1 MDKLEILND
10 IRRIILDTRKYI
22 STKVNYAQ
30 IISNWIVGMR
40 IVIDEQSGEH
50 SAEYGKRQIEF
61 LSEHLTKEFGT
72 GYSSSN
78 LWYFRQFYLQYPI
91 LHAVSGEL
99 DASFTAI
106 LHAVSGESSM
116 SENQKSYAVSRE
128 FETAIF
134 QQSTK
139 KKSSGYLDSVDI
151 TSISHL
157 LAMNISWTHIRLTLK
172 IENEKIREFY
182 LRESSEC
189 NWSTRALQRQINS
202 LYYERLLSSQDKYL
216 IKEEAKEKTKALVP
230 EDILKDPMVLEFLQ
244 LRNNTNYLESE
255 LEQAILDHLSE
266 FLLEMG
272 KGFAFVARQK
282 RIRTETKE
290 FAIDMVFYNYLLKCF
305 VLIDLKTRE
314 LEHGDIGQIDMYV
327 RYYEENCKL
336 EGDNP
341 TIGIILATEKDET
354 IVRYSILNES
364 KHLFATKYKLYI
376 PSEQELINEI
386 DKTKMNYKLKN

>member
-50 SAEYGKRQIEF
+50 SAEYGKRQIQF

-91 LHAVSGEL
+91 LDAVSGEL

-116 SENQKSYAVSRE
+116 SENQKSYAMSRE
-128 FETAIF
+128 SEMRITHH
-134 QQSTK
+134 STNTK
-139 KKSSGYLDSVDI
+139 TVGFLDSVDFS
-151 TSISHL
+151 SISEL
-157 LAMNISWTHIRLTLK
+157 LRLNISWTHIRLTLK

-182 LRESSEC
+182 LRESSEG

-202 LYYERLLSSQDKYL
+202 LYYERLLSSQDKDL

-290 FAIDMVFYNYLLKCF
+290 FAIDLVFYNYLLKCF

-327 RYYEENCKL
+327 RYYEENYKL

-386 DKTKMNYKLKN
+386 DKTKLNYKLKN